1 MTVLLQFIADNAS
14 WVYVTCAFIA
24 LWYLRVVIRARRER
38 KRAVFALEREAA
50 LQRVY
55 NAFGVAVALLTVM
68 GVTYF
73 ISNVLLEAVQ
83 PFMEGTASPTPA
95 IVLPALDA
103 QEPTPT
109 PSPTPTQPPPT
120 PRPRPTLRPL
130 PPPPEPTEP
139 PVTAPDCPNPLARLV
154 SPGQNQ
160 TVSGVVQVVGTANTP
175 NMQYYK
181 LEFRPAGT
189 SMEFAYITDQD
200 RPADGVLGMWDTSP
214 LPDGAYTLRLV
225 VVDNT
230 GNYPP
235 PCEVT
240 INVVH

>member
-14 WVYVTCAFIA
+14 WVYGACALIA
-24 LWYLRVVIRARRER
+24 LWYLRVVLRARRER
-38 KRAVFALEREAA
+38 KQAVFALEREAA
-50 LQRVY
+50 LQKVY
-55 NAFGVAVALLTVM
+55 NALGVAIALLVVM

-73 ISNVLLEAVQ
+73 ISNVLLEAIK
-83 PFMEGTASPTPA
+83 PLAEETMSPTPL
-95 IVLPALDA
+95 IVLPMTPTE
-103 QEPTPT
+103 EPTPT
-109 PSPTPTQPPPT
+109 PSPTPTPRPT
-120 PRPRPTLRPL
+120 PRSRPTLRPL
-130 PPPPEPTEP
+130 PPPPEPTKP
-139 PVTAPDCPNPLARLV
+139 PIVAPDCPNPLARLV

-160 TVSGVVQVVGTANTP
+160 TVSGVVQVMGTANMP

-189 SMEFAYITDQD
+189 NIEFAYITGQNQ
-200 RPADGVLGMWDTSP
+200 PADGLLGVWDTSP

-225 VVDNT
+225 VVDHT

-240 INVVH
+240 VNVVH